1 MRSRFVFCI
10 ILLIFVLQD
19 LFGNEACDSVRFRD
33 QMFEVDTVR
42 DVVYANVK
50 GYWDSY
56 PDENIDAREFRKFV
70 FSKHEMRDLDLK
82 MDIYLPKG
90 DTIGKRPLIVMAHGG
105 AFYIGDKA
113 VKAYREWCSYFASLG
128 YVCVSINYR
137 LGFLKPTTIDIE
149 RCEYQAMQDAHA
161 AFRFLVANSGKY
173 GIDTDNIF
181 AGGTSA
187 GSIMMLAVAYMKNE
201 NRLESTYVDVDCG
214 DLESSGNDFD
224 NSFEIKGLANMWG
237 AVYDLSILE
246 NNNVPIIS
254 FHGDADKLVPYD
266 DGLIMKNVWG
276 LNLVHKK
283 MYGSYEITK
292 KAQELGIN
300 SILYTYEN
308 QGHALHLDKDR
319 NLNDNFYEIQSKI
332 GDFFY
337 KLLTGK

>member
-1 MRSRFVFCI
+1 MKTKFVFCI
-10 ILLIFVLQD
+10 LLLFFVLQKS
-19 LFGNEACDSVRFRD
+19 FGNMAYDSVRYKD
-33 QMFEVDTVR
+33 QIFEVDTIK
-42 DVVYANVK
+42 DIVYANVT

-56 PDENIDAREFRKFV
+56 PDDNVDFKKLIDFM
-70 FSKHEMRDLDLK
+70 FSEHEKTNLDLK

-128 YVCVSINYR
+128 YVCASINYR
-137 LGFLKPTTIDIE
+137 LGFLKPTTVDIE

-292 KAQELGIN
+292 KAQELGIEAVMN
-300 SILYTYEN
+300 TYLDY
-308 QGHALHLDKDR
+308 GHALHLDKDR
-319 NLNDNFYEIQSKI
+319 NLNDNFYEIQFKI